1 MKSKEKKNQLNIEL
15 KEDLSSG
22 IYSNLVVINHSP
34 SEFVFDFIS
43 VMPGLPKAKVNSRV
57 ILSPQ
62 HAKRLLRVL
71 RENVQNFES
80 KNGNIKDLDVAK
92 LPMNFGGPKAQA

>member
-1 MKSKEKKNQLNIEL
+1 MKNKEKKNQLNIEL

-22 IYSNLVVINHSP
+22 VYSNLVVINHSP

-71 RENVQNFES
+71 SENVQNFES

>member
-71 RENVQNFES
+71 SENVQNFES

>member
-1 MKSKEKKNQLNIEL
+1 MKVKENKNQLNIEL
-15 KEDLSSG
+15 KEDMSSG
-22 IYSNLVVINHSP
+22 VYSNLVVINHSP

-43 VMPGLPKAKVNSRV
+43 VMPGLPKAKVNSRI

-71 RENVQNFES
+71 GENIKNFES
-80 KNGNIKDLDVAK
+80 KNGNIKDLEGTK
-92 LPMNFGGPKAQA
+92 LPLNFGGPKAQA